1 MRGVVEV
8 CEERRVCDASAREAG
23 SFMAALLVVVCCCAV
38 WRYLCPVALPPL
50 LLWIGH
56 SAKTCVF
63 WHRTREYEELRGQYM
78 YASFC
83 LLEVLRGDRH
93 CAGRRRVVWRA
104 R

>member
-1 MRGVVEV
+1 
-8 CEERRVCDASAREAG
+8 VCDASAREAG

-56 SAKTCVF
+56 
-63 WHRTREYEELRGQYM
+63 
-78 YASFC
+78 FC